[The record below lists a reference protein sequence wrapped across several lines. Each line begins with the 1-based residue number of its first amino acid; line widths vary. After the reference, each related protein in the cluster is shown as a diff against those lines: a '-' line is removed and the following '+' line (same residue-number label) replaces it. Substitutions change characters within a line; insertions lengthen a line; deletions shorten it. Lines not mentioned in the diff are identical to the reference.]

1 MSMSTYAAN
10 LVLETF
16 YGANAADAAPTI
28 LYLAFFNGDPAGAG
42 TELTNTEGVS
52 RIEIP
57 NDGTSFGTP
66 VSGVLSNAD
75 VWSSAPAVGAWAST
89 ADHWA
94 FFDDPVGGNLIESG
108 LVVDGSGVA
117 TTLTV
122 ILGTVVTVPVGTW
135 VLTQPTS

>member
-10 LVLETF
+10 LVLATF
-16 YGANAADAAPTI
+16 YGDNAADAAPTI
-28 LYLAFFNGDPAGAG
+28 LYLAFFDGDPAGAG
-42 TELTNTEGVS
+42 SELTNTEGVS
-52 RIEIP
+52 RILIT
-57 NDGTSFGTP
+57 NDGTNFGAP
-66 VSGVLSNAD
+66 VAGVVANAG
-75 VWSSAPAVGAWAST
+75 VWESTPAVGPWASD

-94 FFDDPVGGNLIESG
+94 FYDDPVGGNLIESG

-122 ILGTVVTVPVGTW
+122 ILGTIVTVPVGTW